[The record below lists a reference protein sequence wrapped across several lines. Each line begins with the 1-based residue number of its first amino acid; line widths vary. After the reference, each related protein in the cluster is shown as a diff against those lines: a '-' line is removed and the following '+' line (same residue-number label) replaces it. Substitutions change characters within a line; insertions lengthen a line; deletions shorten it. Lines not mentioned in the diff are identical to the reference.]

1 MGSEGLKE
9 LRKEGGKE
17 ERGKIRKGPRLYN
30 GIHVNHISRRVGQD
44 LKKKARIWAPG

>member
-17 ERGKIRKGPRLYN
+17 GRGKIREGASLYN

-44 LKKKARIWAPG
+44 LKKKS